1 MWARPV
7 LETKTMRVAMLRM
20 TRFPLDMNWNL
31 AALVTT
37 TRVGQ
42 QLLLSPRIGISSSR
56 ASKKGTTMFG
66 KKTSSLL
73 IALAAIVAGTGAA
86 SANSIE
92 IEGVTTT
99 FNGSSWDYAYNMS
112 LTANN
117 SVSATNPN
125 GSSQFIFYD
134 LTGMTGASFTSGTT
148 PSSSWQIFQ
157 ENTSGA
163 WANNVSSIVSQG
175 GTAVEPD
182 LPNLVN
188 VRFQYVGPDFSAG
201 ANNSAIGTA
210 HLLSTQAP
218 GLFGNFAARW
228 VDANSRTQVNTQSP
242 QMPVPPAGASV
253 PLPSAVW
260 MGLSSLA
267 GLAVVARARRRSQA

>member
-1 MWARPV
+1 
-7 LETKTMRVAMLRM
+7 
-20 TRFPLDMNWNL
+20 
-31 AALVTT
+31 
-37 TRVGQ
+37 
-42 QLLLSPRIGISSSR
+42 
-56 ASKKGTTMFG
+56 MF
-66 KKTSSLL
+66 KKTTSALL
-73 IALAAIVAGTGAA
+73 IGLATLLAGSGAA

-92 IEGVTTT
+92 ISGVTTN
-99 FNGSSWDYAYNMS
+99 FNGAAWDYAYNMT

-134 LTGMTGASFTSGTT
+134 LTGLTGASFTSGTT
-148 PSSSWQIFQ
+148 PSSSWQVLQ

-163 WANNVSSIVSQG
+163 WAGNVSSIVSQG

-188 VRFQYVGPDFSAG
+188 VRFQYTGPDFSAG
-201 ANNSAIGTA
+201 ASNSNIGTA

-242 QMPVPPAGASV
+242 IMPVPPGGAGNPV

-260 MGLSSLA
+260 MGLSSMA
-267 GLAVVARARRRSQA
+267 GLAILARARRRSQV